1 MPFGALHVAAR
12 IPCQD
17 LDRAR
22 RWYAEKLGLHPVEER
37 DGGLRYLI
45 HGHEF
50 CLFASGGRSDGSFTQ
65 LAVTVA
71 DIDKA
76 MATLRDRGVVFENY
90 DVPGL
95 VTDNGL
101 ATIDGNYP
109 SKGVGERGGWFKDS
123 EGNLI
128 GIAETIT
135 D

>member
-37 DGGLRYLI
+37 EGGLRYLI
-45 HGHEF
+45 HDHEF
-50 CLFASGGRSDGSFTQ
+50 CLFASSGRSDGSFTQ
-65 LAVTVA
+65 LAITVA
-71 DIDKA
+71 DIDRA
-76 MATLRDRGVVFENY
+76 MTILRERGVVFDEY

-95 VTDNGL
+95 VTRDGV
-101 ATIDGNYP
+101 AEIDDNYP

-128 GIAETIT
+128 GIGQTIT
-135 D
+135 S